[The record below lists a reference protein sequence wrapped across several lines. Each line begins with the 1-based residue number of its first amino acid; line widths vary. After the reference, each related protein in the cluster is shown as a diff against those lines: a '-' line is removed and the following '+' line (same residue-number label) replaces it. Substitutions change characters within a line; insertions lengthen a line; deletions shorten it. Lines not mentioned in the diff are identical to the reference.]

1 VNTDLPGNL
10 RLNAEFQSQSATPYD
25 VTLGTDSNGD
35 GIFNERPTGITRN
48 SARGEG
54 TANLDVMVTWRIGL
68 TANQSASAAASV
80 GQKTGGDDP
89 FRIEL
94 FARATNALNLVNPQS
109 YSGVLTSPFFGL
121 PTSAASARRVTL
133 GTRVWF

>member
-1 VNTDLPGNL
+1 MQRD
-10 RLNAEFQSQSATPYD
+10 
-25 VTLGTDSNGD
+25 
-35 GIFNERPTGITRN
+35 
-48 SARGEG
+48 EG
-54 TANLDVMVTWRIGL
+54 TANLDVMMTWRIGL
-68 TANQSASAAASV
+68 SAKQTASAAASV
-80 GQKTGGDDP
+80 HQTKGGEDP

-94 FARATNALNLVNPQS
+94 FVRATNALNFVNPQS

>member
-1 VNTDLPGNL
+1 
-10 RLNAEFQSQSATPYD
+10 
-25 VTLGTDSNGD
+25 
-35 GIFNERPTGITRN
+35 
-48 SARGEG
+48 
-54 TANLDVMVTWRIGL
+54 MVTWRIGL
-68 TANQSASAAASV
+68 SANQSASAAASV
-80 GQKTGGDDP
+80 GQNTGGDDP